1 MNPSNLKSTY
11 LAPLQSLQSR
21 SIPITYESLL
31 EAYNSTLPF
40 TTTPQLKSC
49 LKKIHAQTLGQ
60 YETSARE
67 VVQSSKVVWLKKS
80 RDGLPE
86 EASVSGFL
94 ESVRGWGGGNKIV
107 EGMIESGVESIR
119 CVYKKKGKGKEKK
132 EKKKRKIEEEVE
144 DMVDVV
150 DMVDA
155 PDASLV
161 GSVNKKRKMA
171 NMKKD
176 PAKRAAKKGTT
187 TKAKPPPKAK
197 AAKPPPKSKP
207 SKPKKSEKS
216 EKKVSAIEMAKLEAQ
231 AAQAAAVASAISKK
245 SKKR

>member
-67 VVQSSKVVWLKKS
+67 VVQSSKVIWLKKS

-161 GSVNKKRKMA
+161 GSVKKRKMA
-171 NMKKD
+171 NVKKD
-176 PAKRAAKKGTT
+176 PAKRVAKKGTT